1 MELHYL
7 KLFHTVAEYE
17 SFTKAS
23 EVLHISQPA
32 LSIQIKK
39 LEENLKIKLF
49 DKIGNKII
57 LNENGK
63 VLFAYTQKIFN
74 IIEEAEATL
83 LKKRTEIGGVIN
95 VGGSNTPGTYILP
108 QIIGHFKN
116 TYPNVTI
123 NLHISTTDEI
133 ARRVE
138 NGSLDFAVNGGVMPY
153 SNSIYTE
160 KLIEDPLVIAAS
172 LNCIYAQKEY
182 VTHDELK
189 SLNFIVHESNSQLF
203 RTAKSFIDT
212 LNAPFEQIRLTLGN
226 IDAIKQAVIAN
237 LGVSLIPKSAIM
249 LELKL
254 GIIKELKYTGNQLF
268 YPYNL
273 IYNKNKYLSL
283 GSHKLIVSVR
293 ETITS
298 LHSDQHLQ

>member
-1 MELHYL
+1 MDLHYL

-39 LEENLKIKLF
+39 LEGNLKIKLF
-49 DKIGNKII
+49 DKVGNKII

-63 VLFAYTQKIFN
+63 VLFTYTQKIFN

-116 TYPNVTI
+116 IYPNVTI

-133 ARRVE
+133 ARRIE
-138 NGSLDFAVNGGVMPY
+138 NASLDFAVNGGIMSY

-160 KLIEDPLVIAAS
+160 KLIKDPLVIAAS
-172 LNCIYAQKEY
+172 VDCIYAQKEN
-182 VTHDELK
+182 VTQDELK
-189 SLNFIVHESNSQLF
+189 NLNFIVHESNSQLF

-237 LGVSLIPKSAIM
+237 LGISLIPKSAIM

-254 GIIKELKYTGNQLF
+254 GIIKELKYSGNQLF
-268 YPYNL
+268 YPYSL

-283 GSHKLIVSVR
+283 ASHKLIESVR

-298 LHSDQHLQ
+298 LHSS

>member
-7 KLFHTVAEYE
+7 KLFHAVAEYE
-17 SFTKAS
+17 SFTKAA

-39 LEENLKIKLF
+39 LEESLELKVF
-49 DKIGNKII
+49 DKIGNRIV

-63 VLFAYTQKIFN
+63 TLFTYTQKIFN
-74 IIEEAEATL
+74 ILDEAEATL
-83 LKKRTEIGGVIN
+83 LNKRTEISGVIN

-108 QIIGHFKN
+108 QVIGHFKN
-116 TYPNVTI
+116 SYPNVTI

-138 NGSLDFAVNGGVMPY
+138 NGYLDFAVNGGVMSY
-153 SNSIYTE
+153 NNTIYTE

-172 LNCIYAQKEY
+172 LDCAYTQKEH
-182 VTHDELK
+182 VTLSELK
-189 SLNFIVHESNSQLF
+189 NLNFIVHESNSQLF
-203 RTAKSFIDT
+203 RTAKTFIDS
-212 LNAPFEQIRLTLGN
+212 LNAPIEQIRLTLGN

-237 LGVSLIPKSAIM
+237 LGVALIPKSAIM

-254 GIIKELKYTGNQLF
+254 GIIKELMVPDNQLF

-283 GSHKLIVSVR
+283 ASKKLIQSVR

-298 LHSDQHLQ
+298 LHLDQYQQ

>member
-7 KLFHTVAEYE
+7 KLFHAVAEYE
-17 SFTKAS
+17 SFTKAA

-39 LEENLKIKLF
+39 LEESLELKVF
-49 DKIGNKII
+49 DKIGNRIV

-63 VLFAYTQKIFN
+63 TLFTYTQKIFN
-74 IIEEAEATL
+74 ILDEAEATL
-83 LKKRTEIGGVIN
+83 LNKRTEISGVIN

-116 TYPNVTI
+116 SYPNVTI

-138 NGSLDFAVNGGVMPY
+138 NGYLDFAVNGGVMSY
-153 SNSIYTE
+153 NNTIYTE

-172 LNCIYAQKEY
+172 LDCAYTQKEH
-182 VTHDELK
+182 VTLSELK
-189 SLNFIVHESNSQLF
+189 NLNFIVHESNSQLF
-203 RTAKSFIDT
+203 RTAKTFIDS
-212 LNAPFEQIRLTLGN
+212 LNAPIEQIRLTLGN

-237 LGVSLIPKSAIM
+237 LGVALIPKSAIM

-254 GIIKELKYTGNQLF
+254 GIIKELMVPDNQLF

-283 GSHKLIVSVR
+283 ASKKLIQSVR

-298 LHSDQHLQ
+298 LHLDQYQQ

>member
-39 LEENLKIKLF
+39 LEESLKLKLF
-49 DKIGNKII
+49 DKVGNKIT

-63 VLFAYTQKIFN
+63 ILFTYTQKIFN
-74 IIEEAEATL
+74 IVKDAEATL
-83 LKKRTEIGGVIN
+83 LNKQTEISGVVNI
-95 VGGSNTPGTYILP
+95 GGSNTPGTYLLP

-116 TYPNVTI
+116 DYPHVTI

-133 ARRVE
+133 ARCIE
-138 NGSLDFAVNGGVMPY
+138 NASLDFAVNGGVMPY
-153 SNSIYTE
+153 NNATYVE
-160 KLIEDPLVIAAS
+160 PLIEDPLIIAAS
-172 LNCIYAQKEY
+172 LNCIYAHKEY
-182 VTHDELK
+182 VTEEELK
-189 SLNFIVHESNSQLF
+189 KLNFIVHESNSQLY
-203 RTAKSFIDT
+203 RTAKSFIDS
-212 LNAPFEQIRLTLGN
+212 LNAPFEQIRLALGN

-237 LGVSLIPKSAIM
+237 LGVALIPKSAIM

-254 GIIKELKYTGNQLF
+254 GIIKELKFSGNQLF

-273 IYNKNKYLSL
+273 IYNKNKYLSPAAQ
-283 GSHKLIVSVR
+283 KLIQYVK

-298 LHSDQHLQ
+298 LHSNQHPQ